1 MATTLRTEVGRA
13 FYGKF
18 AQLRPAQR
26 ESIEPVVAGRDV
38 LVLAGTG
45 SGKTEA
51 VLAPLVQRWLPA
63 MRRERSCSIIYITPT
78 RALANDLLR
87 RIQPAMEALGLGVGV
102 RHGEQNDLSRIGKPE
117 LLITT
122 PESLD
127 VLLTSR
133 DEALRS
139 VRGVVLDEVHL
150 VYNTQ
155 RGFQLAVLL
164 RRLETFTGT
173 ACQVVGL
180 SATVA
185 TATDIWRFFR
195 PGQHVVTVRDE
206 ETKPLDAFIRDVA
219 SDGALVDL
227 LDGLSTGD
235 RVKILLFANARRE
248 CDRLGTVLR
257 GNTGFGASV
266 YVHHSSLDRQVRRD
280 AERSFQLARKAI
292 CVATSTLELGI
303 DIGDI
308 DLVALYGHPG
318 GWESFLQ
325 RVGRG
330 NRRSAKTNVAC
341 LVSPNHGSRFRNI
354 LAFEALL
361 SQIRCGR
368 LERERPLDI
377 YGAAAQQLFSL
388 ILGSRGAYLRTADL
402 AGYFVGWPHLE
413 IGAIESILDEG
424 VESGHVIRHGFQKR
438 FGAGEELH
446 RLRDRRLIWGNFP
459 LRSRDVRLM
468 AGGRQVGNVPVTNL
482 MRLSAG
488 VVMRFGGRHW
498 RVRGT
503 RLDHIDIEPC
513 RGTGGVE
520 VSYGGTGARMDPTIV
535 EEMLRLIDAGIA
547 SCAMSEEATRGFL
560 GSAERMRRHVGWD
573 RLPVA
578 NDRQGNYHYFTFGG
592 RLFNGVIARWAGLE
606 AFDAGEIALRTDQP
620 LDLSGLPGELRALED
635 AAALS
640 LRVPGDLTAFQRL
653 LPPKMLLRELGDV
666 WLKTAVHERSLER
679 LRKAQPL
686 SAPLDD
692 LAPLC
697 D

>member
-1 MATTLRTEVGRA
+1 MVTTLATETGRA
-13 FYGKF
+13 FYGRF
-18 AQLRPAQR
+18 SELRPAQR
-26 ESIEPVVAGRDV
+26 ESVEPVVAGRDV

-63 MRRERSCSIIYITPT
+63 MRLESGCSIIYVTPT

-87 RIQPAMEALGLGVGV
+87 RIEPPMESLGLCVGV
-102 RHGEQNDLSRIGKPE
+102 RHGERNDLSRTEKPE

-133 DEALRS
+133 EEALRS

-150 VYNTQ
+150 IYNTQ

-164 RRLETFTGT
+164 RRLEAFTGT
-173 ACQVVGL
+173 SCQVVGS
-180 SATVA
+180 SATIA
-185 TATDIWRFFR
+185 EPTHIWRFFR

-206 ETKPLDAFIRDVA
+206 QTKPLDAFIREVP
-219 SDGALVDL
+219 SDQALVDL
-227 LDGLSTGD
+227 IDGLSTGA

-248 CDRLGTVLR
+248 CDRLGAILR
-257 GNTGFGASV
+257 GSTGFGTSV
-266 YVHHSSLDRQVRRD
+266 YVHHSSLDRQVRLD
-280 AERSFQLARKAI
+280 AERSFQLAPKAI

-330 NRRSAKTNVAC
+330 NRRTAKTNVAC
-341 LVSPNHGSRFRNI
+341 LVSPDHGSRFRSI

-361 SQIRCGR
+361 SQIRSGR

-377 YGAAAQQLFSL
+377 YGAAVQQLFSV
-388 ILGSRGAYLRTADL
+388 ILESNGAYLRISDL
-402 AGYFVGWPHLE
+402 AKYFVGCPHME
-413 IGAIESILDEG
+413 FGAVESILQG
-424 VESGHVIRHGFQKR
+424 AAESGHLIRHGFQNR
-438 FGAGEELH
+438 FGAGDELH

-468 AGGRQVGNVPVTNL
+468 TSGRQLGNVPVINL

-488 VVMRFGGRHW
+488 VIVRFAGRHW
-498 RVRGT
+498 RVR
-503 RLDHIDIEPC
+503 RICPDHIDVEPC
-513 RGTGGVE
+513 RGAGGVE
-520 VSYGGTGARMDPTIV
+520 ISYGGTGARMDPTIV
-535 EEMLRLIDAGIA
+535 EEMLRLIDAGIESSA
-547 SCAMSEEATRGFL
+547 IAKETSRDFL
-560 GSAERMRRHVGWD
+560 ASAERMRRHVGWD

-578 NDRQGNYHYFTFGG
+578 NDRQGHYHYFTFGG
-592 RLFNGVIARWAGLE
+592 RLFNGVIAKWAGLDD
-606 AFDAGEIALRTDQP
+606 FDAGEIVLRTDQL
-620 LDLSGLPGELRALED
+620 LDLSALPGELRALEN

-640 LRVPGDLTAFQRL
+640 LRVPGDLTAFQSL

-679 LRKAQPL
+679 LRRSQPL
-686 SAPLDD
+686 PAPFED